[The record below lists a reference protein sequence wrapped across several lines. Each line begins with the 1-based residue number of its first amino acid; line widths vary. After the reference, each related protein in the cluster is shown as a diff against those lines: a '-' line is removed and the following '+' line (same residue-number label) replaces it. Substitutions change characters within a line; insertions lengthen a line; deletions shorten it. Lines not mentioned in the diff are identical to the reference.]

1 MSDRNLPSSYSW
13 PLPTTGLPS
22 STTRARAGAGDG
34 PYDHSHSSALP
45 SLSFANLRRRR
56 PPISVVRSGRRR
68 DGRGRGDAGPHECKH
83 GRRSD
88 VSSELQ
94 SDKRRSVASGK
105 GTNDVFISPPLSVSP
120 LDIGVACAGARK
132 GCHADFDGEHS
143 IKLHETPR
151 PDQCFAFAKLTLAHP
166 CKLCR
171 NIFCPLGRRLSGT
184 GTRPTT
190 HPAHLPPRPPATPL
204 FHLNIPLTSLLGIRR
219 TPPAKGSNNRNGAN
233 VASSRNLA
241 SIRRDTCSRF
251 TEQGGGGSG
260 VRTTEVRGRICSSAN
275 TATCLY
281 ILRVSARRLQYTT

>member
-1 MSDRNLPSSYSW
+1 MPDLTNVSTDGAAMSHQSCR
-13 PLPTTGLPS
+13 
-22 STTRARAGAGDG
+22 TRKEAASR
-34 PYDHSHSSALP
+34 
-45 SLSFANLRRRR
+45 
-56 PPISVVRSGRRR
+56 
-68 DGRGRGDAGPHECKH
+68 RGRERTTCL
-83 GRRSD
+83 S
-88 VSSELQ
+88 LL
-94 SDKRRSVASGK
+94 
-105 GTNDVFISPPLSVSP
+105 PLSVSP

-132 GCHADFDGEHS
+132 GCHADYDGEYS
-143 IKLHETPR
+143 ITLHETPR

-171 NIFCPLGRRLSGT
+171 NIFCPPRSSLVGHGHA
-184 GTRPTT
+184 PND
-190 HPAHLPPRPPATPL
+190 PPRPPATPL

>member
-1 MSDRNLPSSYSW
+1 MPDLTNVSTDDAAMSHQSCR
-13 PLPTTGLPS
+13 
-22 STTRARAGAGDG
+22 TRKEAASR
-34 PYDHSHSSALP
+34 
-45 SLSFANLRRRR
+45 
-56 PPISVVRSGRRR
+56 
-68 DGRGRGDAGPHECKH
+68 RGRERTTCL
-83 GRRSD
+83 S
-88 VSSELQ
+88 LL
-94 SDKRRSVASGK
+94 
-105 GTNDVFISPPLSVSP
+105 PLSVSP

-132 GCHADFDGEHS
+132 GCHADYDGEHS

-184 GTRPTT
+184 GTRTTT
-190 HPAHLPPRPPATPL
+190 HPAHLPPRSFTSTS
-204 FHLNIPLTSLLGIRR
+204 PLTSLLGIRR

-251 TEQGGGGSG
+251 TEQEGGGSG

-275 TATCLY
+275 TPTCLY
-281 ILRVSARRLQYTT
+281 ILRVYVRRLQYTT